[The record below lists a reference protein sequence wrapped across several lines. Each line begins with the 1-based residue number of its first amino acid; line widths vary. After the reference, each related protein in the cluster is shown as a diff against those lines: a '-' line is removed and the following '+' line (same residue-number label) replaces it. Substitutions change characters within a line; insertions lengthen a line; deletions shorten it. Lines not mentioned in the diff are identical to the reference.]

1 VKDEQGGVGLGLN
14 KSQSEKVRGEPFR
27 KKKVCGEP
35 VIPIPGRLLQLVE
48 RLVAAVDPVKLC
60 GTNKPRRLAASD
72 YLRESIMQE
81 RALHTKLVD
90 GPGT

>member
-1 VKDEQGGVGLGLN
+1 VSDLASTN
-14 KSQSEKVRGEPFR
+14 PKVRRYVVNPFA

-35 VIPIPGRLLQLVE
+35 VIPIPRRLLQLVE